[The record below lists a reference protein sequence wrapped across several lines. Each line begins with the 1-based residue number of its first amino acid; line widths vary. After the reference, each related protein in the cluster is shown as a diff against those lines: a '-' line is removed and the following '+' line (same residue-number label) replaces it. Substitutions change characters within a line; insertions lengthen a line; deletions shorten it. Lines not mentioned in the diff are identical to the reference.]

1 MKRPKPPEPIF
12 VVDENMASSGVEAIQ
27 EAGGT
32 AVSLTDYFERG
43 TQDVEFLPE
52 LGKYGQAFVTRDV
65 AMRTNEQERR
75 ALAICPV
82 HVFIVRGGGLKL
94 EELKALLKLRFP
106 KMRRHVL
113 SHGTPFLARVT
124 PSDVDIVDSPGRRG
138 GIKR

>member
-1 MKRPKPPEPIF
+1 VKRRKPPEPIF

-27 EAGGT
+27 EAGGV

-43 TQDVEFLPE
+43 TPDVEFLPK
-52 LGKYGQAFVTRDV
+52 LGNYGQAFVTRDI
-65 AMRTNEQERR
+65 AMRTNEDERK
-75 ALAICPV
+75 ALALCTV
-82 HVFIVRGGGLKL
+82 HVFIVKGGGLKL
-94 EELKALLKLRFP
+94 DDLKALVKVRFP

-124 PSDVDIVDSPGRRG
+124 ASDVAVVDSPGRRG